1 MRHKGKTSYN
11 SRPKRSF
18 SQLTTVLL
26 WIALGVILFTS
37 LAFVLWFS
45 YYGWREKVLEP
56 LKVERSPVPTPEVSK
71 LPRPELPKVAI
82 VIDDLG
88 QDIRQLWR
96 VLEIDAPVTVAV
108 LPFLP
113 HSRKVAEEATSM
125 GKEVILHLPMEPK
138 DPSNNPGRGALFT
151 SMTDEEIEAQLKKD
165 LEAIPYIRG
174 VNNHMGSRFTEDE
187 GRMRVVLEVIKERG
201 LYFLD
206 SKTTPHSTISRLA
219 RGIGVRAID
228 RQVFLDNE
236 QDSEYIKGQV
246 ERLIT
251 VAKAQGHAVAI
262 GHPHPSTLSALKEMV
277 PLLKEAGV
285 EVVPLSS
292 LVD

>member
-1 MRHKGKTSYN
+1 MRHKRKRTHN

-18 SQLTTVLL
+18 SQLTPRLL
-26 WIALGVILFTS
+26 WIPLGVILFTS
-37 LAFVLWFS
+37 IAFALWFS
-45 YYGWREKVLEP
+45 YYGWREKAVEP
-56 LKVERSPVPTPEVSK
+56 LKVERSPIPP
-71 LPRPELPKVAI
+71 LPKAELPKVAI

-88 QDIRQLWR
+88 QDIRQFWR
-96 VLEIDAPVTVAV
+96 VLEIDAPVTVAI

-138 DPSNNPGRGALFT
+138 DASNNPGRGALST
-151 SMTDEEIEAQLKKD
+151 SMTGEEVEAQLKKD

-187 GRMRVVLEVIKERG
+187 GRMKVVLEVIKGRG

-206 SKTTPHSTISRLA
+206 SKTTPHSTVSRLA
-219 RGIGVRAID
+219 KSMGVRAID

-236 QDSEYIKGQV
+236 EDREYVKGQV

-251 VAKAQGHAVAI
+251 IAKDKGHAVAI
-262 GHPHPSTLSALKEMV
+262 GHPHPSTLSALKEML

-292 LVD
+292 LVH

>member
-1 MRHKGKTSYN
+1 MKGRRRTLKSLL
-11 SRPKRSF
+11 P
-18 SQLTTVLL
+18 L
-26 WIALGVILFTS
+26 WIALGVLLFTS
-37 LAFVLWFS
+37 TVFLLWFS
-45 YYGWREKVLEP
+45 YYGLREKTPEP
-56 LKVERSPVPTPEVSK
+56 LKVERSPIPTPEVSK
-71 LPRPELPKVAI
+71 LPRPELPRVAI

-88 QDIRQLWR
+88 QDIKQLWR

-113 HSRKVAEEATSM
+113 HSRKVAEEATSQ
-125 GKEVILHLPMEPK
+125 GREVILHLPMEPK
-138 DPSNNPGRGALFT
+138 DPSNNPGLGALFI
-151 SMTDEEIEAQLKKD
+151 SMSGEEIEAQLKKD

-187 GRMRVVLEVIKERG
+187 RRMRVVFEAIKERG

-206 SKTTPHSTISRLA
+206 SKTTPHSTASRLA
-219 RGIGVRAID
+219 RSMGVRAVE

-236 QDSEYIKGQV
+236 QDSEYVKGQV

-251 VAKAQGHAVAI
+251 VAKDKGHAVAI
-262 GHPHPSTLSALKEMV
+262 GHPHPSTLSALKEV
-277 PLLKEAGV
+277 IPLLKDAGV